1 MLAVDVH
8 PLAPVTVTVYV
19 PGDVMLAVADE
30 PRLLLHEYD
39 PTPVAVT
46 LIEVLVHVKIVEPV
60 LLVIPAVGAVMSCV
74 MVILAVDVHPLA
86 PVTVT
91 VYVPG
96 KVMLAD
102 AAFPKLLLH
111 E

>member
-1 MLAVDVH
+1 
-8 PLAPVTVTVYV
+8 
-19 PGDVMLAVADE
+19 
-30 PRLLLHEYD
+30 
-39 PTPVAVT
+39 
-46 LIEVLVHVKIVEPV
+46 V

-74 MVILAVDVHPLA
+74 MVILDVDVHPLA

-96 KVMLAD
+96 EVMLAD
-102 AAFPKLLLH
+102 AEFPKLLLH

>member
-1 MLAVDVH
+1 
-8 PLAPVTVTVYV
+8 
-19 PGDVMLAVADE
+19 
-30 PRLLLHEYD
+30 
-39 PTPVAVT
+39 
-46 LIEVLVHVKIVEPV
+46 V
-60 LLVIPAVGAVMSCV
+60 LLVIPAVGAVMSRV

-102 AAFPKLLLH
+102 AEFPKLLLH